1 MTRRYCILLIM
12 MFAGIF
18 FLCPSVVLAE
28 EQSAEGVEPLTE
40 SLLEEG
46 SAEEPAETAEEQGP
60 VCEIKVEGNDS
71 YYYVDSVKQYGV
83 LFTLN
88 GKKYFAKADGKLAKS
103 ELVLIEGEYYYA
115 DADCSIAEGI
125 FTNKKGASYYADNDG
140 VVNTEAKI
148 LDAGDGAGNR
158 VANRTGQ
165 LENNKFVVSNNKTYY
180 VTTKG
185 KYMVGVFYHPN
196 GKYYFANNEGQ
207 IITTEGWRWWNDN
220 YYRVTT
226 GGPLARST
234 IVWADGKY
242 WWINSSCIRETDSFI
257 FVAYDLQRLRLIVNG
272 VEILNCPIV
281 SGKPSTPTPKGEYFQ
296 VLGKS
301 TNVRL
306 KGDDWDVNVDYWVAF
321 KGSEFGFHDASWR
334 GSWEYYQGRYLV
346 DGSHGCVNM
355 RIGDAATLY
364 AYARKGM
371 RVVIR

>member
-125 FTNKKGASYYADNDG
+125 FTGKKGSTYYADDNG
-140 VVNTEAKI
+140 VVNTEATI
-148 LDAGDGAGNR
+148 LDAGDGEGNR
-158 VANRTGQ
+158 VTNRTGQ
-165 LENNKFVVSNNKTYY
+165 LESNKFVVSNNKTSY

-185 KYMVGVFYHPN
+185 KYMTGVFYHPN
-196 GKYYFANNEGQ
+196 GYYYFATPEGQ
-207 IITTEGWRWWNDN
+207 IITTE
-220 YYRVTT
+220 
-226 GGPLARST
+226 
-234 IVWADGKY
+234 
-242 WWINSSCIRETDSFI
+242 
-257 FVAYDLQRLRLIVNG
+257 
-272 VEILNCPIV
+272 
-281 SGKPSTPTPKGEYFQ
+281 
-296 VLGKS
+296 
-301 TNVRL
+301 
-306 KGDDWDVNVDYWVAF
+306 
-321 KGSEFGFHDASWR
+321 
-334 GSWEYYQGRYLV
+334 
-346 DGSHGCVNM
+346 
-355 RIGDAATLY
+355 
-364 AYARKGM
+364 
-371 RVVIR
+371 